1 MWKWIWDDK
10 LNCYCAEHNPTIRAD
25 KNGDVFGGG
34 GVEQPSPP
42 AQPSTA
48 DAINAWVQSMPQV
61 YQTQMQYA
69 PLQAAQQVQLAQQ
82 YALPYGQALQTA
94 QEAMYPGTTALQE
107 QLAGQAQTGMTGQ
120 VPDWQRQQYLSN
132 LRANLGTNIGSG
144 IGADY
149 TSRGL
154 LQQNQDWQNYYRD
167 LGLSLTGR
175 QPLTQAT
182 TPATSDYMSNFTP
195 ATNMNYVSSTYSPYA
210 SAYANMYGTNASYQ
224 NNMFQN
230 YMKLGQMG
238 AGAVAGMM

>member
-1 MWKWIWDDK
+1 MGSTNI
-10 LNCYCAEHNPTIRAD
+10 
-25 KNGDVFGGG
+25 
-34 GVEQPSPP
+34 EQPSPP

-61 YQTQMQYA
+61 YETQMQYA
-69 PLQAAQQVQLAQQ
+69 PLQAQQQVELAQQ

-107 QLAGQAQTGMTGQ
+107 NLAGQALEGMESG
-120 VPDWQRQQYLSN
+120 VPEWMQQQYLSN

-154 LQQNQDWQNYYRD
+154 LQQQHEWQNYYQN

-175 QPLTQAT
+175 QPLTQAA
-182 TPATSDYMSNFTP
+182 TPATTDYMSTYSP
-195 ATNMNYVSSTYSPYA
+195 ASNMNYMASTYSPYA
-210 SAYANMYGTNASYQ
+210 SAYSSMYGANAGLAGQKYQ
-224 NNMFQN
+224 SNMN
-230 YMKLGQMG
+230 LIGSGIG
-238 AGAVAGMM
+238 AFGTMLAASSRRFKKNIRLWGKPSTYYLN